1 MNTLI
6 LVSSFPSIDLLS
18 TACYQTEHGLAL
30 NVVET
35 VLLAQAHSK
44 DAKSV
49 VSSTRNHFIS
59 TIKHV

>member
-18 TACYQTEHGLAL
+18 TAFFQTKHGLAL

-35 VLLAQAHSK
+35 VQLAQARSK
-44 DAKSV
+44 DVKSA
-49 VSSTRNHFIS
+49 VS
-59 TIKHV
+59 